1 MRTARTAAV
10 SWAPAACR
18 DPRCQLCVLH
28 VAARPPP
35 PPTVPAAVPSSAGHV
50 ARGPGLGGAQR
61 QLAAAGGDG
70 GAFGRARAGFSE
82 RVSPLT
88 LNSIVRSLRPEWAAG
103 SFLPKLVFKCLGIC
117 KEEFSLWETCFL
129 SEQPTSQGR
138 QVCERLRS
146 VAWVPS
152 TCLQAVSGDGWA
164 TAHLPEGHFA
174 LCFSL
179 ASNRSS
185 RRRPHPV
192 PARHG
197 RRGRRAGDAGGCGR
211 APGPEIHLGE
221 W

>member
-10 SWAPAACR
+10 SWAPVACR

-103 SFLPKLVFKCLGIC
+103 SFLLKLVFVKR
-117 KEEFSLWETCFL
+117 SFL
-129 SEQPTSQGR
+129 SGKP
-138 QVCERLRS
+138 VFC
-146 VAWVPS
+146 
-152 TCLQAVSGDGWA
+152 
-164 TAHLPEGHFA
+164 
-174 LCFSL
+174 
-179 ASNRSS
+179 RSS
-185 RRRPHPV
+185 RLLRGARSVRGCEALLGCPRLAFRRCP
-192 PARHG
+192 G
-197 RRGRRAGDAGGCGR
+197 MAGQLPIFRKVTSRCVF
-211 APGPEIHLGE
+211 L
-221 W
+221 